1 MSEEIKRKSYGKT
14 NKRKGSDAERYYAKI
29 FRDDLGFT
37 HCKTSRL
44 GSKLHDD
51 AGIDLIFLPLNVQ
64 IKAGKQV
71 GLNPGKELNYMQGR
85 MEELFPKTSQEHYY
99 PKIVIHKKEVGQGK
113 KRSEF
118 DEIVSMTFSDFLKLL
133 NKVKEW

>member
-1 MSEEIKRKSYGKT
+1 MKSIGKT

-29 FRDDLGFT
+29 FKELGFT

-51 AGIDLIFLPLNVQ
+51 AGIDLIFLPFNVQ
-64 IKAGKQV
+64 VKAGKQT
-71 GLNPGKELNYMQGR
+71 GLNPAKELLYMQER
-85 MEELFPKTSQEHYY
+85 MKELFPNTSLEHTY

-113 KRSEF
+113 KRSHF
-118 DEIVSMTFSDFLKLL
+118 DELVFMTFDDFVKLIQ
-133 NKVKEW
+133 KIEKW